1 MIYWSRDKHY
11 EYMFED
17 DLIQAAA
24 VGVRVLCGSQISR
37 DNEFLV
43 TDVNL
48 STLSCSFDL

>member
-1 MIYWSRDKHY
+1 MIYWSRDKHC
-11 EYMFED
+11 EYMFDD

-24 VGVRVLCGSQISR
+24 VGVRVLCDSQISR